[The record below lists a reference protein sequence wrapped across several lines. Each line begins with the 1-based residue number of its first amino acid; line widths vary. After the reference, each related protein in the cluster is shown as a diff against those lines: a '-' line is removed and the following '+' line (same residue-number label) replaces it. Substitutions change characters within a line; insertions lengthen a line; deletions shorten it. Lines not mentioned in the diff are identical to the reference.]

1 MFTKLKNGQLVKK
14 PFVLKKKKKICAHFL
29 DILWDEG
36 FILGYKTSKKNPNLF
51 EIYLKYVY
59 NEPCIQ
65 SIKFVSKPGKRIYMS
80 TKQLWKLNSSMGL
93 ILMSTNKGVLT
104 IEQCKKLNVGGEPFA
119 IIC

>member
-1 MFTKLKNGQLVKK
+1 
-14 PFVLKKKKKICAHFL
+14 
-29 DILWDEG
+29 
-36 FILGYKTSKKNPNLF
+36 
-51 EIYLKYVY
+51 
-59 NEPCIQ
+59 
-65 SIKFVSKPGKRIYMS
+65 MS